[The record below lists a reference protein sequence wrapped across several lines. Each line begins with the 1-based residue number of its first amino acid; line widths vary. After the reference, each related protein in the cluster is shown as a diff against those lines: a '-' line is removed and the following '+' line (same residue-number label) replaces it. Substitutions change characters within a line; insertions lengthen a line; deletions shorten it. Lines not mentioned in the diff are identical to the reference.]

1 MPVQG
6 FPVVISERGAPFV
19 AVTENAPLATI
30 ATNGRGAPIRLV
42 ADGAPPLIVQ
52 GLNTPEEILALA
64 SDEGAPLLDDNE
76 DIMETY
82 RGSSTS

>member
-6 FPVVISERGAPFV
+6 FPVVLSDRGAPFV
-19 AVTENAPLATI
+19 AVTERAPLATI

-42 ADGAPPLIVQ
+42 DDGAPPLIIQ
-52 GLNTPEEILALA
+52 GLTEPDEILALA

-76 DIMETY
+76 ELMETY
-82 RGSSTS
+82 NGRTTS

>member
-6 FPVVISERGAPFV
+6 FPVVLSDTGAPFV
-19 AVTENAPLATI
+19 AVNERAPLATI

-42 ADGAPPLIVQ
+42 DEGAPPLIIQ
-52 GLNTPEEILALA
+52 GLEDLEQPLALA

-76 DIMETY
+76 EIMETY
-82 RGSSTS
+82 NARTTS

>member
-1 MPVQG
+1 MVQG
-6 FPVVISERGAPFV
+6 FPVVLSDTGAPFV
-19 AVTENAPLATI
+19 AVTERAPLATI

-42 ADGAPPLIVQ
+42 EDGAPPLIVQ
-52 GLNTPEEILALA
+52 GLPEPDELFALS

-82 RGSSTS
+82 NGRSAT